1 MISEGP
7 AWKEQRRFVISTLR
21 DFGMGKHS
29 LEGKIQEEITSLT
42 DEIKKQNGQEWDI
55 HLTMNNAVSNIICSI
70 IFGRRFEY
78 SDKEFLEILDM
89 IDKSV
94 AQLAKIFLLSRLPW
108 VEHWPGDPAGVSCIF
123 LKVT

>member
-1 MISEGP
+1 MKDLP
-7 AWKEQRRFVISTLR
+7 WKEQRRFVISTLR

-70 IFGRRFEY
+70 IFGPSF
-78 SDKEFLEILDM
+78 
-89 IDKSV
+89 
-94 AQLAKIFLLSRLPW
+94 
-108 VEHWPGDPAGVSCIF
+108 
-123 LKVT
+123 

>member
-1 MISEGP
+1 MVSEGP

-89 IDKSV
+89 IDKGV
-94 AQLAKIFLLSRLPW
+94 AQFGKIFLLSRLPW

-123 LKVT
+123 LTVT